1 MWKCKECGSDDVEV
15 KVWANLKP
23 GEQDHSVWGSDDC
36 FCVKCE
42 DHVSLVY
49 VEDEEEEQ

>member
-15 KVWANLKP
+15 KVWANLKT
-23 GEQDHSVWGSDDC
+23 GEQDHSDWSDHEQY
-36 FCVKCE
+36 CVKCE
-42 DHVSLVY
+42 DQAELVF